1 MLHRTGICS
10 NLPIHR
16 ISAQSP
22 FYSTYTIPHHLR
34 IDIQPMIDELQVRA
48 KILHQAGKANEAA
61 ALHQQVLTANMSF
74 ELAVSNK
81 PI

>member
-1 MLHRTGICS
+1 
-10 NLPIHR
+10 
-16 ISAQSP
+16 
-22 FYSTYTIPHHLR
+22 
-34 IDIQPMIDELQVRA
+34 MIDELQVRA